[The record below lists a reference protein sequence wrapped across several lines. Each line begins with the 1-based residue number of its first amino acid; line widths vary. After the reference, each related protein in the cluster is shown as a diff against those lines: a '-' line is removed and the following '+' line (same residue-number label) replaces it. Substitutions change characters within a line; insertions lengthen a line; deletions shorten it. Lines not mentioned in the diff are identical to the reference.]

1 MNISTITGNKIIKGT
16 FILTLSSFISRII
29 GFLFRI
35 FLTGKIGAE
44 ALGII
49 QLIFPI
55 QIICCSICGF
65 GFENAISKLTAESKI
80 YKDNSKNTYFI
91 NGVFISF
98 LISIIVMF
106 FTFSFSKIISN
117 RYILEPRC
125 NVLLKIM
132 SISIPISSIH
142 YCIYGYYL
150 GHRNT
155 KIPAISQIVEQ
166 IVRVLS
172 ICIFIFI
179 ADMYNYRITPSYVIT
194 GTVIGE
200 TSATI
205 YCLLML
211 RKSKVS
217 LNPEDINKSNIKKI
231 LSLSTP
237 LSLNRLL
244 SSILQS
250 FQNIL
255 IPNMLIIYGLTNS
268 ESLGVYG
275 IVTGIVIPLVFF
287 PSAIIHSFCLMI
299 LPTISEANSRKNNS
313 KINFATNKSIELCII
328 FGVFCSTIFYNY
340 GNVIG
345 ELLLNSN
352 DVGKYVSLLGLIC
365 PFIYIS
371 AILTSIINGLGHT
384 GITFLINIIT
394 SVIQIFL
401 IVTVIPKYGV
411 LGFIYAFI
419 IGNFINSSILF
430 VYTKTKIKIS
440 ASIIYTL
447 ILSVVTTLFIS
458 NFANLVLSCVGNKII
473 KIGCHFCIYTIW
485 YCVIFR
491 KKIFQL
497 G

>member
-1 MNISTITGNKIIKGT
+1 MNISTITNNKIIKGT

-65 GFENAISKLTAESKI
+65 GFENAISKLTAESKV
-80 YKDNSKNTYFI
+80 YKDKSTNTYLI
-91 NGVFISF
+91 NGIFISF
-98 LISIIVMF
+98 ILSLIVMF
-106 FTFSFSKIISN
+106 FTFTFSEIISK

-125 NVLLKIM
+125 NILLKIM

-155 KIPAISQIVEQ
+155 KIPAISQIIEQ

-172 ICIFIFI
+172 IFIFIFI
-179 ADMYNYRITPSYVIT
+179 ADINNYKITPSFVIT

-200 TSATI
+200 ASATI
-205 YCLLML
+205 YCILML
-211 RKSKVS
+211 KKSKVS
-217 LNPEDINKSNIKKI
+217 LNPDNINKANIKEV

-255 IPNMLIIYGLTNS
+255 IPNMLIIYGLSNS
-268 ESLGVYG
+268 EALGVYG
-275 IVTGIVIPLVFF
+275 IITGIVIPLVFF

-313 KINFATNKSIELCII
+313 KINLATNKSIELCII
-328 FGVFCSTIFYNY
+328 LGVFCSTIFYNY

-345 ELLLNSN
+345 ELLLNSS
-352 DVGKYVSLLGLIC
+352 DLGRYVSLLGLVC

-371 AILTSIINGLGHT
+371 AILISIINGLGHT
-384 GITFLINIIT
+384 GVTFIINIIT
-394 SVIQIFL
+394 SVLQIFL
-401 IVTVIPKYGV
+401 IASVIPKYGV
-411 LGFIYAFI
+411 LGFIFSFI
-419 IGNFINSSILF
+419 IGNVFTSVILF

-440 ASIIYTL
+440 SSIIFTL
-447 ILSVVTTLFIS
+447 ILSVVTALFIT
-458 NFANLVLSCVGNKII
+458 NLANWILGCVGNKII
-473 KIGCHFCIYTIW
+473 KVSCHFCIYIIG

-491 KKIFQL
+491 KKIFRL
-497 G
+497 D

>member
-1 MNISTITGNKIIKGT
+1 MNISTITNNKIIKGT
-16 FILTLSSFISRII
+16 FILTFSSFISRII

-65 GFENAISKLTAESKI
+65 GFENAISKLTAESKV
-80 YKDNSKNTYFI
+80 YKDKSKNTYLI
-91 NGVFISF
+91 NGIFISF
-98 LISIIVMF
+98 ILSLFVMF
-106 FTFSFSKIISN
+106 FTFTFSEIISN

-155 KIPAISQIVEQ
+155 KIPAISQIIEQ
-166 IVRVLS
+166 TVRVLS

-179 ADMYNYRITPSYVIT
+179 ADMYNYKITPSFVIT

-205 YCLLML
+205 YCILML

-217 LNPEDINKSNIKKI
+217 LNPDNINKSNIKEV

-255 IPNMLIIYGLTNS
+255 IPNMLILYGLSNS

-275 IVTGIVIPLVFF
+275 IITGIVIPLVFF

-313 KINFATNKSIELCII
+313 KINLTTNKSIELCVI
-328 FGVFCSTIFYNY
+328 FGVFCSAIFYNY

-345 ELLLNSN
+345 ELLLNSS
-352 DVGKYVSLLGLIC
+352 DVGSYISLLGLAC

-371 AILTSIINGLGHT
+371 AILISIINGLGHT
-384 GITFLINIIT
+384 GITFLINTIT
-394 SVIQIFL
+394 SVLQILL
-401 IVTVIPKYGV
+401 IITVIPKYGII
-411 LGFIYAFI
+411 GFIYTFI
-419 IGNFINSSILF
+419 LSNVITSVVLFI
-430 VYTKTKIKIS
+430 YARTKVTIS
-440 ASIIYTL
+440 ASLIYTL
-447 ILSVVTTLFIS
+447 ILSFVITIFLSYFS
-458 NFANLVLSCVGNKII
+458 NLITNCIGNEII
-473 KIGCHFCIYTIW
+473 KTIFHFGLYTLC
-485 YCVIFR
+485 YCMIFR
-491 KKIFQL
+491 RKIFPL
-497 G
+497 D